1 MEFNIENQENILLN
15 DLFKAISD
23 ILNSSKKTN
32 EKQKRIYPE
41 SSEGNFFRFWF
52 VFWKNREFQKL
63 LLSFTDL

>member
-41 SSEGNFFRFWF
+41 SSEDNFFFG
-52 VFWKNREFQKL
+52 L
-63 LLSFTDL
+63 YPLPIAPIAL